1 MNFLAHCHIAHVTKT
16 SMLGNLLGDFAK
28 GPISSLPYSEQIKL
42 GIQLHRA
49 VDSFT
54 DQHDYTLELKAEL
67 GQWRRFGGII
77 LDVFYDHQL
86 AIQFEQVEDLA
97 LTQFSPLCYQQM
109 TEIPKAAPD
118 RFKRVVTSMCE
129 MDWLSGYAELSNI
142 ERALSGISQ
151 RLSNK
156 YDLTSAMG
164 WYEQHQD
171 LFSNS
176 FLSFY
181 SELKKYSKEYAE
193 NHTS

>member
-1 MNFLAHCHIAHVTKT
+1 
-16 SMLGNLLGDFAK
+16 MLGNLLGDFAK
-28 GPISSLPYSEQIKL
+28 GPISSLPYSDEIKL
-42 GIQLHRA
+42 GIELHRA

-54 DQHDYTLELKAEL
+54 DKHDYTLELKAKL

-86 AIQFEQVEDLA
+86 AIQFEQIEDLK
-97 LTQFSPLCYQQM
+97 LRQFSALCYQQM
-109 TEIPKAAPD
+109 TDIPEVAPD

-129 MDWLSGYAELSNI
+129 MDWLSGYSELSNI

-156 YDLTSAMG
+156 VDLTTSID
-164 WYEQHQD
+164 WYEQHQG
-171 LFSNS
+171 LFSES
-176 FLSFY
+176 FLQFY
-181 SELKKYSKEYAE
+181 GELKKYSKEYAE